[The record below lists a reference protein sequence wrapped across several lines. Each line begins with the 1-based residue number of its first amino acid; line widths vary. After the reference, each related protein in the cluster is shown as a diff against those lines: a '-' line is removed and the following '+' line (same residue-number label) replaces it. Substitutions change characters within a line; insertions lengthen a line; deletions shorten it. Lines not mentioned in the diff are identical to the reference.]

1 MNAEGGWNQEGIR
14 SLTDIPVF
22 SYYTS
27 VINSTFW
34 NVMYTSYK
42 SNYILGAHTSSSTVT
57 YNVCN
62 IPYGHAYSILAVFSL
77 TASNGT
83 VYPVLMVRNPWGY
96 V

>member
-1 MNAEGGWNQEGIR
+1 MNAEGGWNEEGIR
-14 SLTDIPVF
+14 VLTGIPVF
-22 SYYTS
+22 GYYS
-27 VINSTFW
+27 SAINSTFW
-34 NVMYTSYK
+34 NVMYTHCITTTFLV
-42 SNYILGAHTSSSTVT
+42 SNTSSSTVT